1 MARFAGLDTQVLG
14 ISVDHV
20 PCLKAWAES
29 LGGIQNYPLLSD
41 FWPHGAVAEKYG
53 VLRNDGKSERAIFII
68 DKQGCVRYIDIHD
81 IDSQPDD
88 QVLFNELRHI
98 DPGAALNEPPESLQP
113 DAPLPHGGI
122 VMYCT
127 AWCPDCKKARKWL
140 QEHNLAY
147 TEVNIT
153 TTSRA
158 KQQLRKWA
166 NGNLT
171 TPTFDIDGTIVVDF
185 DQARLRAV
193 LGLD

>member
-20 PCLKAWAES
+20 PCLKAWAAS

-41 FWPHGAVAEKYG
+41 FWPHGTVASQYG
-53 VLRNDGKSERAIFII
+53 VLRDEGSSERAIFII
-68 DKQGCVRYIDIHD
+68 DKQGCIRYIDYHD
-81 IDSQPDD
+81 VGSQPDN
-88 QVLFNELRHI
+88 QVLFAELRRI
-98 DPGAALNEPPESLQP
+98 DPSAAMHEKPEILQP
-113 DAPLPHGGI
+113 EAPLPRGGI

-127 AWCPDCKKARKWL
+127 AWCPDCKQARKWL

-153 TTSRA
+153 TTPGA
-158 KQQLRKWA
+158 NQQLREWA

-185 DQARLRAV
+185 DQARLREV
-193 LGLD
+193 LGMR

>member
-1 MARFAGLDTQVLG
+1 MARFAGLDAQVLG

-41 FWPHGAVAEKYG
+41 FWPHGAVAEQYG
-53 VLRNDGKSERAIFII
+53 VLRSVGSSERAIFII
-68 DKQGCVRYIDIHD
+68 DKQGCIRYIDLHD
-81 IDSQPDD
+81 VDSQPDN

-98 DPGAALNEPPESLQP
+98 DPGAALNEPPEILQRE
-113 DAPLPHGGI
+113 APLPHGGI

-127 AWCPDCKKARKWL
+127 AWCPDCKQARKWL
-140 QEHNLAY
+140 QERNLDY

-153 TTSRA
+153 STPGA
-158 KQQLRKWA
+158 AQQVRRWA

-171 TPTFDIDGTIVVDF
+171 TPIFDIDGTILVDW
-185 DQARLRAV
+185 DPDRLKEI
-193 LGLD
+193 LGLE